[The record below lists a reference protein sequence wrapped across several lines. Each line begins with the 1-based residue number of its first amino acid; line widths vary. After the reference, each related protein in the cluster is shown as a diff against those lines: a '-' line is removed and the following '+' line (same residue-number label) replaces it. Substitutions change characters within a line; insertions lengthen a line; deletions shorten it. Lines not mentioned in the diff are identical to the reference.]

1 MLRRDCDP
9 SERPSP
15 RPARPPGGNLS
26 DRRLSPDRM
35 PRPRQWAHR
44 PRSRPRFAKNARAAP
59 SAPTGGADRS
69 RAGPSAWLAAARRAM
84 RRAPRA
90 ILVAPRAMLEPPR
103 AMLERPG
110 AMLEAPR
117 AMLEARRAM
126 RIALRARPE
135 RAEPLSSSRPES
147 ENGPPA
153 LLLPPRPPPLR
164 VLRVSPSS
172 RSGSLC
178 ALPRTWC
185 PVPAAWCLS
194 LPAALATV
202 PNDQVLSRSGG
213 ISGPA

>member
-1 MLRRDCDP
+1 M
-9 SERPSP
+9 
-15 RPARPPGGNLS
+15 
-26 DRRLSPDRM
+26 
-35 PRPRQWAHR
+35 
-44 PRSRPRFAKNARAAP
+44 
-59 SAPTGGADRS
+59 
-69 RAGPSAWLAAARRAM
+69 
-84 RRAPRA
+84 
-90 ILVAPRAMLEPPR
+90 LVAPRAMLEPPR

-172 RSGSLC
+172 RSG
-178 ALPRTWC
+178 LPLRT
-185 PVPAAWCLS
+185 PSYLVPSACCLVPEPPGGVGDRPERPGAQQKRGHIGPS
-194 LPAALATV
+194 VTGSPGREAPPTRELQSAGRGALAPGDEAATMSLSSGTRE
-202 PNDQVLSRSGG
+202 PWLDRATTTHHPTRPPPSIPGLPTAGSARGVLV
-213 ISGPA
+213 